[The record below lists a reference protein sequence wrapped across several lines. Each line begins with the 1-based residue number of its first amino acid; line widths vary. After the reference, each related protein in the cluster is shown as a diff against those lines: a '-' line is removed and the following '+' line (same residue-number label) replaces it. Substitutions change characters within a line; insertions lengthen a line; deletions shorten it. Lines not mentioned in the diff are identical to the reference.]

1 MTINEIFLKIP
12 TENNFKSEKMVK
24 RAQFKKLYE
33 ISVVLKNAAEAF
45 EAGDF
50 LNIFLRTLG
59 Y

>member
-33 ISVVLKNAAEAF
+33 ISVVLKIAAEAF

-50 LNIFLRTLG
+50 LNIF
-59 Y
+59 